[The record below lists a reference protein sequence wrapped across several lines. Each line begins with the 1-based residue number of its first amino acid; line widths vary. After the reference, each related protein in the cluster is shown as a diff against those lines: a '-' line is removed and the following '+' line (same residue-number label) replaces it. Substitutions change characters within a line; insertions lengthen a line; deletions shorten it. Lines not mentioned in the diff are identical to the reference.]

1 MKHRNVLVI
10 SFILASI
17 LLNFQNCAPAVAP
30 DQVSINDEIRIVDD
44 WSKTEIQFA
53 TNEVVVDEEESSAIV
68 SGLCNRKYN
77 RSQLR
82 WAVWLSDGSRMVLIG
97 NSECRSGQFAFDMS
111 DLAQLDCG
119 VHRLVVEGD
128 WGGTAYTQL
137 EKVCQPL

>member
-1 MKHRNVLVI
+1 MKQRNVLLI
-10 SFILASI
+10 SFMMATI

-30 DQVSINDEIRIVDD
+30 EASVDGEVRIIDD
-44 WSKTEIQFA
+44 WSKAEIQFA
-53 TNEVVVDEEESSAIV
+53 TTGVVVDEEESSAIV

-82 WAVWLSDGSRMVLIG
+82 WAVWLSDGSRMILIG
-97 NSECRSGQFAFDMS
+97 DSECRSGQFAFDVS
-111 DLAQLDCG
+111 NLATLDCG

-137 EKVCQPL
+137 EKVCQSM